1 MPSSLRH
8 GWMSLT
14 PVIAACALSLNAMS
28 AVAQQPRSPQMAAPP
43 PMRVVSREER
53 SQLSAAKDPKAR
65 IRTSIDLAANRLTRV
80 EDFTSQKEF
89 DKASEEL
96 GGYLGLIGDVRAF
109 CGEMNRDKG
118 STRDLY
124 RHLDIALRAHIPRLA
139 VVRRTTPAAYALNL
153 KAAEEYVRETRAE
166 ALDSFYGHSVLR
178 EDSSSGDRKPEKSKE
193 PPEGVKRP

>member
-1 MPSSLRH
+1 MPISLRH
-8 GWMSLT
+8 GWISLT
-14 PVIAACALSLNAMS
+14 PVIAACALSLNAMN

-65 IRTSIDLAANRLTRV
+65 LRTSIDLAADRLTRV

-96 GGYLGLIGDVRAF
+96 GGYLGLIDDVRAF
-109 CGEMNRDKG
+109 CGGMNRDKG
-118 STRDLY
+118 TTRDLY
-124 RHLDIALRAHIPRLA
+124 RHLEIALRAHIPRLA
-139 VVRRTTPAAYALNL
+139 VVRRTTPAAYAVHL
-153 KAAEEYVRETRAE
+153 KAAEEYLRETRSE

-178 EDSSSGDRKPEKSKE
+178 DDAGGDKKPERTRDS
-193 PPEGVKRP
+193 PEGAKRP